1 MHPQIALY
9 FPLLQFTSLY
19 SATKQYIPLN
29 STILPSSAVYI
40 TVQRFKTFYVPLSS
54 LDRHNRMP
62 ATKCFGL
69 TGYASCLS
77 PKILDENLRV
87 VFRKH
92 IFQRSYDS
100 SDVKIQRSRVDYGF
114 KFQTLKGRKYVL
126 NSWVGH
132 KKSETKS
139 LTNVIIN
146 FVKWKI
152 YSHFASYAKKSR
164 H

>member
-19 SATKQYIPLN
+19 SATQQYIPLN

-40 TVQRFKTFYVPLSS
+40 TLQRFTTFYVPLSS
-54 LDRHNRMP
+54 LDRHNRIP
-62 ATKCFGL
+62 TTKCFAL

-77 PKILDENLRV
+77 PKSIKYSMITSASFSEN
-87 VFRKH
+87 

-100 SDVKIQRSRVDYGF
+100 SDGKIQRQRVNYGF

-132 KKSETKS
+132 KKSK
-139 LTNVIIN
+139 N
-146 FVKWKI
+146 KI
-152 YSHFASYAKKSR
+152 THEHHY
-164 H
+164 